1 MIFDAFSP
9 KQRLA
14 LQWWALP
21 DYHHHDAI
29 ICDGAVRS
37 GKTLSMSLGFICW
50 AMANF
55 RNTAFAICGK
65 TITSVERNLIRPLY
79 DVLQDSGFH
88 VKQFQSKHYLDI
100 TAVGKTNRFYLFGGK
115 DESSASMIQGMTLGG
130 VLFDEVVLMPRSFVE
145 QATARC
151 SVPNAKLWF
160 NCNPEN
166 PYHWFYQEW
175 ILKKEQKHAL
185 YLHFTMDDNP
195 SLSEPV
201 KERYRRMYAGVFY
214 DRFILGKWAVS
225 EGVVYPMFD
234 KNRHVIPQQ
243 NMPAHFSR
251 YVISCDYGT
260 VNPTSIGLWAE
271 WHGIWYRLKEY
282 YYDSRREGIQRT
294 DEEHYTALELLAGQL
309 PVDAVIVDPSAASF
323 IACIRSHKKFKVIRA
338 QNDVISGIR
347 HVSDMLAQD
356 KILFHESC
364 HDIIREFSQY
374 CWDSGTVKDAPKKE
388 FDHAMDDMR
397 YFVSTVL
404 FGRKDGFCAISLPR

>member
-1 MIFDAFSP
+1 MLFDAFSP

-21 DYHHHDAI
+21 QSRHCDAI

-50 AMANF
+50 ATANF
-55 RNTAFAICGK
+55 QNTSFAICGK
-65 TITSVERNLIRPLY
+65 TITSAERNLIRPLL
-79 DVLQDSGFH
+79 DVLQDSGFR
-88 VKQFQSKHYLDI
+88 VRQFQSKHYLDI

-175 ILKKEQKHAL
+175 ILKKDQKHAF

-195 SLSEPV
+195 SLSEHV

-234 KNRHVIPQQ
+234 KKRHVIPQQ
-243 NMPAHFSR
+243 EIPRCFSR
-251 YVISCDYGT
+251 YVLSCDYGT

-271 WHGIWYRLKEY
+271 WHGIWYRLREY
-282 YYDSRREGIQRT
+282 YYDSRREGIPRT

-309 PVDAVIVDPSAASF
+309 PIDAVIVDPSAASF
-323 IACIRSHKKFKVIRA
+323 IACIHAHKKFKVIKA

-374 CWDSGTVKDAPKKE
+374 CWDSGTVRDAPKKE

-397 YFVSTVL
+397 YFVSTML
-404 FGRKDGFCAISLPR
+404 FGRKDSFCALSLPR